1 MISRNNSI
9 KNFWTIFF
17 GVIALLAIAS
27 AIVIG
32 VVAANKIAFMRMS
45 VVDDENSYKV
55 SQENGYRSSLYLACD
70 SMKNLDANL
79 GKIAVSNDTA
89 HQTQMLAKV
98 VIHANQVNQ
107 SLSNLPFAESDKLAS
122 CQKFV
127 NQTQDYATYLLGKL
141 SRGEVLTAD
150 ERVAL
155 KSLDAV
161 ATNLYDFLQE
171 YASSDSGLFMTN
183 GNGLNNV
190 GSLSDSFDEVDDNAF
205 AYEKLIYDGPF
216 SDSIE
221 EKVLKTDKTVSAEEG
236 GKIVSELFGEN
247 KFVSEINNK
256 GSLYLYDTQV
266 GRVYLTKN
274 GKVAQYE
281 AYNEASGQVSVDC
294 DKCIAVAEEFC
305 RKLGYDVK
313 GVWISKTQDFVT
325 YVNCATV
332 IDGVIVYPDL
342 IKVAVDC
349 ASGEVVGMEARA
361 YLINH
366 CDWSV
371 DFGDVTQSDAQT
383 AVDGAL
389 KVTNVAKALIEKN
402 GERYVC
408 YEFQCQDGDRQYYV
422 YVDSK
427 TGKEVE
433 IFKVISNTEGYTV
446 I

>member
-1 MISRNNSI
+1 
-9 KNFWTIFF
+9 
-17 GVIALLAIAS
+17 
-27 AIVIG
+27 
-32 VVAANKIAFMRMS
+32 
-45 VVDDENSYKV
+45 
-55 SQENGYRSSLYLACD
+55 
-70 SMKNLDANL
+70 
-79 GKIAVSNDTA
+79 
-89 HQTQMLAKV
+89 MLAKV

-107 SLSNLPFAESDKLAS
+107 SLSNLPFSESDKLAS

-141 SRGEVLTAD
+141 SRGEALTAD
-150 ERVAL
+150 ERIAL
-155 KSLDAV
+155 KGLDSV

-256 GSLYLYDTQV
+256 GSLYLYDTEA

-281 AYNEASGQVSVDC
+281 AYNEASGQVSFDC
-294 DKCIAVAEEFC
+294 DKCISVAEEFC
-305 RKLGYDVK
+305 RKLGYDVA

-371 DFGDVTQSDAQT
+371 DFGDVMQSDAQQ
-383 AVDGAL
+383 AVDATL
-389 KVTNVAKALIEKN
+389 KVTNVAKALIEK
-402 GERYVC
+402 ER
-408 YEFQCQDGDRQYYV
+408 RALRLL
-422 YVDSK
+422 
-427 TGKEVE
+427 
-433 IFKVISNTEGYTV
+433 
-446 I
+446 